1 MSRVALFL
9 NGIAPAKLPKF
20 DQFDA
25 IYCTDGAYHYLEK
38 LKIKPD
44 VVTGDFDS
52 ISPDAIAENIEVILT
67 PDQDFT
73 DFEKALQIIEQ
84 RKIEEV
90 YIYGSS
96 GMEHDHFLGNLS
108 TGVKYKDRMAL
119 LFFDDYSYFFFADK
133 KTVLEGYQ
141 NRIIS
146 LYPFPE
152 ANKITTKGL
161 KYPLIAEDL
170 NMMSRIGIRNTAIE
184 DEVIIEYESGNLLI
198 FIKNA

>member
-1 MSRVALFL
+1 
-9 NGIAPAKLPKF
+9 
-20 DQFDA
+20 
-25 IYCTDGAYHYLEK
+25 
-38 LKIKPD
+38 
-44 VVTGDFDS
+44 
-52 ISPDAIAENIEVILT
+52 
-67 PDQDFT
+67 
-73 DFEKALQIIEQ
+73 
-84 RKIEEV
+84 
-90 YIYGSS
+90 
-96 GMEHDHFLGNLS
+96 LS